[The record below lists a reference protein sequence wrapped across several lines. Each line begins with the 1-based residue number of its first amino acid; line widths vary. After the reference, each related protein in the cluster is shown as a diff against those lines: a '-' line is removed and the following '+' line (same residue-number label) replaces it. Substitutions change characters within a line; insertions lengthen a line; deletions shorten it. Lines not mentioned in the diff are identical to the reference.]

1 MMIHSHRNMHPGE
14 FRSFS
19 AREYARAQG
28 FPDWY
33 KICGSASKY
42 CNKKCVSTLSHSS
55 VALDASF
62 EPDAT
67 LLRMAGGRLCRYDNP
82 KALVPLNKFQQI
94 GNAVSPRLARAMGEC
109 LLMSLI
115 YGTPSAPP
123 HRSITSDSQVT
134 SACFCGRARGGQV
147 AAGPRGRSEHRP

>member
-42 CNKKCVSTLSHSS
+42 CNKKCVSTLSKCIS
-55 VALDASF
+55 V
-62 EPDAT
+62 
-67 LLRMAGGRLCRYDNP
+67 LRSTRLSQMRLC
-82 KALVPLNKFQQI
+82 
-94 GNAVSPRLARAMGEC
+94 
-109 LLMSLI
+109 
-115 YGTPSAPP
+115 
-123 HRSITSDSQVT
+123 
-134 SACFCGRARGGQV
+134 
-147 AAGPRGRSEHRP
+147 